1 MVETL
6 EGNFRLVSKEEEQE
20 TRYLTAGSN
29 EIAGDSFDKPS
40 TVNPYVGTDADL
52 DDLFY
57 KNEDNISAIKKYYF
71 KRFGEVRI
79 ADDEKE
85 KKDLV
90 HDFITHMRWSEVNEV
105 SAGTLAWYVNNADR
119 DEVYNLSLIHI

>member
-29 EIAGDSFDKPS
+29 EIAGDNFDKPS
-40 TVNPYVGTDADL
+40 TVNPYAGTDADL

-71 KRFGEVRI
+71 KRFGEVKNSR
-79 ADDEKE
+79 
-85 KKDLV
+85 
-90 HDFITHMRWSEVNEV
+90 
-105 SAGTLAWYVNNADR
+105 
-119 DEVYNLSLIHI
+119 